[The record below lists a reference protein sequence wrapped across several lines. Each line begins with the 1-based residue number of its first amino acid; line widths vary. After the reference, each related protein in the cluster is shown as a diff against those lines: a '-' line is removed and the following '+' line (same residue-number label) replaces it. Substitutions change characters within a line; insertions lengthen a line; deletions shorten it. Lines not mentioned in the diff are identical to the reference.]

1 MLEPDERAI
10 LFGACR
16 DHTVASC
23 PRCSQTYTYRQLA
36 AALSPYRPHRCQRCQ
51 GDLTEAIRG
60 HMRTCLGAL
69 LAWTHQVRER
79 ARITQKESRQR
90 RDESE
95 LFRAE
100 REAAELTPG
109 RIVTCAYCNEPLGA
123 DRVALL
129 APPFADFVHGA
140 CFPPARAQMERLR
153 RDGRHL
159 RTVSGD
165 HGQTPLT

>member
-1 MLEPDERAI
+1 MLNPDERAV

-23 PRCSQTYTYRQLA
+23 PRCARTYSYLELA
-36 AALSPYRPHRCQRCQ
+36 ADLSPYRPHLCRVCRA
-51 GDLTEAIRG
+51 DLTEAIRE

-79 ARITQKESRQR
+79 ARTAEKESRQL

-95 LFRAE
+95 VPPAE
-100 REAAELTPG
+100 QVPDQESE
-109 RIVTCAYCNEPLGA
+109 RIVTCAYCNEPLGT

-140 CFPPARAQMERLR
+140 CLGPARARIDGLR
-153 RDGRHL
+153 RDARHS
-159 RTVSGD
+159 RAVPGD
-165 HGQTPLT
+165 ASSATSS